1 MINTKETDYLEQ
13 DPEIRGQN
21 YVCISFV
28 SPEEI
33 LKQKETYFLEVFME
47 HISIKVNELI
57 DNIEK
62 LYPDKS
68 DDIRAFKELYEPIFK
83 PDSIHSNFRNFIT
96 QNNQKLEKQ
105 FHEAN
110 NFQTSIR
117 GIKVRG
123 VYDSL
128 KEAEHRSKSL
138 QQSENNKFS
147 IYIAQVGCWC
157 PWSPHPDNIE
167 NQEFAETSLNTLMH
181 KYAEN
186 VESSQQHFIDRKNEL
201 RTRLDSNENDKK
213 KNIPEDLSEDISD
226 LTIDSKGKGK
236 MYTDD
241 DPWLT
246 AKHKD

>member
-1 MINTKETDYLEQ
+1 
-13 DPEIRGQN
+13 
-21 YVCISFV
+21 
-28 SPEEI
+28 
-33 LKQKETYFLEVFME
+33 ME

-57 DNIEK
+57 DNMEK

-68 DDIRAFKELYEPIFK
+68 DDIRSFKELYEPIFK

-96 QNNQKLEKQ
+96 LNNQKLEKQ
-105 FHEAN
+105 FHEEN

-128 KEAEHRSKSL
+128 KEAEHRSKHL

-201 RTRLDSNENDKK
+201 RTRIDTNENDKK
-213 KNIPEDLSEDISD
+213 KNLKDIHENDEDIHENDEDIQENDENIQENNEDIPKDDVISD
-226 LTIDSKGKGK
+226 LNIDIKGKCK